1 MALILE
7 VLHPDG
13 ARTRHVLNGQA
24 LTLGRGLANDV
35 VLDDPYVDASHA
47 RVILDESGAVVV
59 EDLGS
64 VNGLVSGTDRIF
76 GRAVVR
82 PGATLRVGRTQ
93 LRFRDPSESLPP
105 ALVDVQVPSLAAP
118 SSSRVTRLM
127 SSTPA
132 NLGVAALALFVYAL
146 AAWLTSS
153 GRSSANDVITKS
165 LAFATFAAAWAG
177 LWSIA
182 SRIIVHQF
190 RFVRHLAV
198 VSAIVLGGLLYGYLN
213 GLLEFLYPD
222 ATFIDVMGIVAM
234 IGCVVLLVAGHLALT
249 SAMPRRRRWKIA
261 GIAAATVMGIA
272 ALAALSKDDSFSDV
286 PKYPSTLLPV
296 AAGLVP
302 TKSIDQFE
310 SVAGELKKEADQLA
324 R

>member
-1 MALILE
+1 MAVILE
-7 VLHPDG
+7 VLHLDG
-13 ARTRHVLNGQA
+13 ARTRHMLNGQA
-24 LTLGRGLANDV
+24 LTLGRGLTNDV

-47 RVILDESGAVVV
+47 RLTLDESGAVLV

-82 PGATLRVGRTQ
+82 PGETLRVGRTQ
-93 LRFRDPSESLPP
+93 LRLRDANELLPP
-105 ALVDVQVPSLAAP
+105 ALVDAPAPSLAAP
-118 SSSRVTRLM
+118 GSSRVTRLL

-132 NLGVAALALFVYAL
+132 NLSVAGLALIVYAI
-146 AAWLTSS
+146 AAWLSSS
-153 GRSSANDVITKS
+153 GRSSASDVMSKS
-165 LAFATFAAAWAG
+165 LGLAMIVAVWAG

-190 RFVRHLAV
+190 RFVGHLAV
-198 VSAIVLGGLLYGYLN
+198 VSALVLGGVLYSYVN

-222 ATFIDVMGIVAM
+222 AALIDIMGVVA
-234 IGCVVLLVAGHLALT
+234 IFALVGVLLAGHLALT

-261 GIAAATVMGIA
+261 GIVAATVIGVA
-272 ALAALSKDDSFSDV
+272 GLSALSKDESYSDV
-286 PKYPSTLLPV
+286 PTYSAALLPI
-296 AAGLVP
+296 AGGLVP

-310 SVAGELKKEADQLA
+310 GVAGDLKKEVDQLA
-324 R
+324 K